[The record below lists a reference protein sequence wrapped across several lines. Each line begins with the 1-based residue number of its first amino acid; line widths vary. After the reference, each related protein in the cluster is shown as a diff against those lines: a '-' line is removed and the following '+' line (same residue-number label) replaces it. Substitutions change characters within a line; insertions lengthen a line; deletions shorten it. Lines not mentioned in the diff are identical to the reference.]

1 MKTLADR
8 LNEKMKEM
16 DISQEKL
23 ALEVGVSQ
31 TTISKISKGE
41 TLRSKFMPKIAEALG
56 VTESWLMF
64 GDVTTGSTAFYEIA
78 RQHALN
84 GKEAVTKIF
93 DENSENL
100 DGTYIPGF
108 DHPRNRLTINE
119 ILLREQKVAVPF
131 FNGMALSAGLGALNS
146 QCVHDG
152 EEIWVSKSFLKDKGT
167 LPDKVFCIS
176 VKGDSMEP
184 RYDAGGVVMI
194 DTMPNEILDGKA
206 YAIHYQDQD
215 YIKYLRRLPDNKL
228 LISSENSEFYSPFE
242 AKIEDVKII
251 GRVISYQRDE

>member
-41 TLRSKFMPKIAEALG
+41 TLRSKFMPKIAEVLG
-56 VTESWLMF
+56 VHEEWLVYGGEYPDNNKIYNF
-64 GDVTTGSTAFYEIA
+64 ILRDHSFNKSKLPSVNAS
-78 RQHALN
+78 ALS
-84 GKEAVTKIF
+84 GAS
-93 DENSENL
+93 D
-100 DGTYIPGF
+100 
-108 DHPRNRLTINE
+108 
-119 ILLREQKVAVPF
+119 KVAIPF

-152 EEIWVSKSFLKDKGT
+152 EEIWVSKSFLKNKGT